1 MLFKSF
7 PRLARGVVGL
17 MLAGAG
23 LGALPLSAQAASE
36 LIFIRHGEKPEKGL
50 GQLNCQGL
58 NRALAL
64 PKVLLTRYGTPDLLV
79 APNPGATKQDWGVVY
94 NYVRPL
100 ATIEPLAIRL
110 GMPVDTTLAWD
121 DQDGLVTLLQARV
134 KGGAQ
139 RVVIAWEHHLAGKVA
154 RALLESWGYTEPVP
168 PWPSD
173 YDSIYRVLVDDAG
186 KATLKIEAQGLN
198 DLPTTC
204 P

>member
-17 MLAGAG
+17 MIAGAG

-121 DQDGLVTLLQARV
+121 DQDGLVTLLQAR
-134 KGGAQ
+134 
-139 RVVIAWEHHLAGKVA
+139 
-154 RALLESWGYTEPVP
+154 
-168 PWPSD
+168 
-173 YDSIYRVLVDDAG
+173 
-186 KATLKIEAQGLN
+186 ATLPAR
-198 DLPTTC
+198 
-204 P
+204 